1 MSPSFPRERNF
12 GLDLA
17 RACAIAGVFVA
28 HGFTLDGLPLLD
40 DLRTGVDLFFVLSG
54 FLIGRIY
61 FRSHALG
68 TFALGPFWIS
78 RWWRT
83 LPPYFVALGLHATLS
98 HWIPELHV
106 RWYYLLF
113 LQNQVGMHGFPPSWS
128 LCVEE
133 HFYLLLP
140 ILGAAA
146 LSIFGRRRLV
156 WLLPAAFFAPLAMLY
171 GAQIWPDFPLWRSS
185 VSQGINPGFMS
196 QFRCE
201 GLIGGVWLSL
211 VFVEWPHLWIRLR
224 TYARFLWVLLP
235 ILLIVNPIHP
245 LGIELGTLY
254 ALAYMACLRMLYDL
268 HWQPQTFIPRT
279 VKRTITGLALAA
291 YSTYL
296 CHYFGFQ
303 ILRSHVLQ
311 GLHRGVEKSFIT
323 LTGSFCFCVLFYFA
337 VERPSIRTRDRFIGS
352 RKNRVAVN
360 EAVPETEK
368 LLSLR

>member
-1 MSPSFPRERNF
+1 MSSAFPRERNF

-28 HGFTLDGLPLLD
+28 HGFTLNGLPVLD

-61 FRSHALG
+61 FRSQALG
-68 TFALGPFWIS
+68 TFAFGPFWIS

-83 LPPYFVALGLHATLS
+83 LPPYFAALGLHAMLA

-113 LQNQVGMHGFPPSWS
+113 LQNQLGMHGFPPSWS

-140 ILGAAA
+140 ILGALA
-146 LSIFGRRRLV
+146 LSLFGRRRLV
-156 WLLPAAFFAPLAMLY
+156 WLLPIAFFAPLAMLY
-171 GAQIWPDFPLWRSS
+171 GSYRWPHFLLWRSS
-185 VSQGINPGFMS
+185 VNQGIDPGFMT

-211 VFVEWPHLWIRLR
+211 VFVEWPQLWIRLR
-224 TYARFLWVLLP
+224 TCARFLWVLLP
-235 ILLIVNPIHP
+235 VLLLVDPIHP
-245 LGIELGTLY
+245 LGRPVGTLY

-268 HWQPQTFIPRT
+268 QWQPRAFMPSIL
-279 VKRTITGLALAA
+279 KRAITGLALAA

-303 ILRSHVLQ
+303 ILRSHVLN
-311 GLHRGVEKSFIT
+311 GMPRGAEKSFIT
-323 LTGSFCFCVLFYFA
+323 PAGSFCFCVVFYFA
-337 VERPSIRTRDRFIGS
+337 VERPSILTRDRFIAS
-352 RKNRVAVN
+352 RRQRRCAD
-360 EAVPETEK
+360 EAVAEAAKVT
-368 LLSLR
+368 